1 MVYRPSDLASVQAI
15 LDRGG
20 AKVGTALRRTKA
32 RRDLRSRC
40 GRPQPPD
47 GRDEV
52 GTLRTLTAYRVTV
65 DRLIVSHRGRLFED
79 HWRRVSSSSARR
91 MRCGVPGGD
100 DRGSG

>member
-1 MVYRPSDLASVQAI
+1 LEPRSVGRELAAI
-15 LDRGG
+15 FVADVEGH
-20 AKVGTALRRTKA
+20 
-32 RRDLRSRC
+32 SRLI
-40 GRPQPPD
+40 